1 MNMAS
6 QSHVPLT
13 HVCWGSSQSHMMT
26 SPYSENLSLWGTDSV
41 KQFLS
46 WSHKELRRAWKG
58 SDIIMLRQV
67 SPQNNTNC
75 STQQAQ
81 HVHCLQDIV
90 SQTLS
95 VPCLCCEPPS
105 MLLFPEACYS
115 LPLVVVL
122 SRWSRTYNKSLHL
135 RLYKTSSAQ
144 FSIKYGK
151 MFMKQFPQRL
161 KDALLFIDSS
171 SYCKCL
177 IHFSSGCFHYVKL
190 VILFLYLHQGPDV
203 STSLFARGKKTRV
216 MIPVKSVE
224 GCLLSIKA
232 ETSRN
237 RTFLPEM
244 FFFSLHLVCHRG
256 NDPCVWL
263 IDWI

>member
-1 MNMAS
+1 
-6 QSHVPLT
+6 
-13 HVCWGSSQSHMMT
+13 
-26 SPYSENLSLWGTDSV
+26 
-41 KQFLS
+41 
-46 WSHKELRRAWKG
+46 
-58 SDIIMLRQV
+58 
-67 SPQNNTNC
+67 
-75 STQQAQ
+75 
-81 HVHCLQDIV
+81 
-90 SQTLS
+90 
-95 VPCLCCEPPS
+95 

-122 SRWSRTYNKSLHL
+122 RWWSRTYKKNLHL

-144 FSIKYGK
+144 FSIKYSK
-151 MFMKQFPQRL
+151 IFIEQFPQRL
-161 KDALLFIDSS
+161 KNALLFIDSS
-171 SYCKCL
+171 SYCKCD

-190 VILFLYLHQGPDV
+190 VILFFYLQQGPDV
-203 STSLFARGKKTRV
+203 STCLFVRWKKTRV

-232 ETSRN
+232 ETSWN
-237 RTFLPEM
+237 NWTFLPEM